1 MKTTI
6 ISLGL
11 LIAAGAAHAAN
22 PMWVRDARISPDG
35 TRIVF
40 SYKGD
45 LYTVPAQG
53 GDAVRVTT
61 GPAYESAPVWSP
73 DGRSI
78 AYASDRNG
86 GKDIF
91 IIPAEG
97 GAPRQ
102 LTFNS
107 AAETPEAFSPDGS
120 SVVFS
125 AVIQD
130 PAGSSAAPIR
140 SQSELYSVPV
150 SGGKVSQI
158 LAVPAVNVAM
168 RLFPL

>member
-11 LIAAGAAHAAN
+11 LIAAGAAHAVN

-45 LYTVPAQG
+45 LYTVPVQG

-97 GAPRQ
+97 VLRVSSHSIPRQ
-102 LTFNS
+102 RLRRHSLPT
-107 AAETPEAFSPDGS
+107 AALWCFRRLFRIRQEVPPHL
-120 SVVFS
+120 S
-125 AVIQD
+125 AVR
-130 PAGSSAAPIR
+130 ANFTACLSAEA
-140 SQSELYSVPV
+140 
-150 SGGKVSQI
+150 K
-158 LAVPAVNVAM
+158 
-168 RLFPL
+168 

>member
-11 LIAAGAAHAAN
+11 LIAAGAAHAVN

-45 LYTVPAQG
+45 LYTVPVQG

-107 AAETPEAFSPDGS
+107 AAETPEALPTAALWCFRRLFRIRQEVPPHL
-120 SVVFS
+120 S
-125 AVIQD
+125 AVR
-130 PAGSSAAPIR
+130 ANFTACLSAEA
-140 SQSELYSVPV
+140 
-150 SGGKVSQI
+150 K
-158 LAVPAVNVAM
+158 
-168 RLFPL
+168 